1 MSDSLLERARE
12 TFDHDRFATEVTGI
26 EIVDVAENYARCELA
41 IDGRHRNAMGAVMGG
56 VIFTLAD
63 FCFAVAANAE
73 KLSVVSVSS
82 NIVYMNAARGSKLIA
97 EAQCLKS
104 GRKNCFFRIVVT
116 DELGTLVAEITETGC
131 RVEGC

>member
-12 TFDHDRFATEVTGI
+12 TFGHDRFATEVTGI

-41 IDGRHRNAMGAVMGG
+41 IDGRHSNAMGAVMGG

-82 NIVYMNAARGSKLIA
+82 NIVYMNAACGSKLIA

>member
-1 MSDSLLERARE
+1 MSDLSLDRVRE
-12 TFDHDRFATEVTGI
+12 IFGYDRFATEVTGI
-26 EIVDVAENYARCELA
+26 EIVSVAENYARCEFA
-41 IDGRHRNAMGAVMGG
+41 IDDRHRNAMGAVMGG